1 MVVGG
6 DDDVDDNGY
15 GDQDNDGSGDGNGDD
30 DLCVSFHYSVGLF

>member
-15 GDQDNDGSGDGNGDD
+15 GDQDNEGSGDGNGDD